1 MKKKE
6 SRNSNVHEALKDND
20 DDKECEDKTELE
32 IEGSKL
38 IEETKRKKKNEN
50 KIKKTR
56 QKCGKTRI
64 RIKFNAKNRRQHN
77 KKK

>member
-6 SRNSNVHEALKDND
+6 NRTNNAHEALKEND
-20 DDKECEDKTELE
+20 DDEKCEDKTEVE

-50 KIKKTR
+50 KIKKVVINNVE
-56 QKCGKTRI
+56 KYILGL
-64 RIKFNAKNRRQHN
+64 NLM
-77 KKK
+77 